1 METDKSKL
9 YKGIIH
15 LNKVELRF
23 LSAYVHSDIHGYPSD
38 MKKMYDIIEKYILD
52 NKPFPG
58 NSELIKLVKSKQ
70 ALTDQDIRLYKSYLF
85 KCLEQTLIL
94 LELQKQPYTS
104 KLLLIKAQN
113 KRGMTFFAEESYK
126 ATSLKMSESDFRNS
140 DFYDVLFKLEEEWYK
155 TRLNERR
162 IEFDFTIM
170 SESLDKY
177 YLAEKF
183 RIATLELNYMEILGK
198 PFVDGILPTLLIHIN
213 KHPELVEEPLVGI
226 YYFCYMCF
234 SHLDDESWFEK
245 LYALIES
252 HLYQF
257 PKEEQRDIVLLANN
271 FCIRKIN
278 KGETPFLDK
287 SLRLYKMAIS
297 SGALLEK
304 GYLSRFTYKN
314 IVTLGIRLKQFSW
327 TKKFIEDNIQLLEKK
342 YQSGSYAYN
351 MAFLAYETNKFDQA
365 IDLLNKADQDDV
377 FMYLSSKNLQIK
389 IYYELGNF
397 DLMEYLMGSVTAYLK
412 RKNIDKIYKDNYSN
426 IISML
431 RKLLQ
436 LHHLTSSQRITLNA
450 RKEKVRKAITSA
462 QQLTERKWLLQK
474 LDEIV

>member
-9 YKGIIH
+9 YKGIVY
-15 LNKVELRF
+15 LNKVEMRF

-38 MKKMYDIIEKYILD
+38 MKKMYDIIEQFILEG
-52 NKPFPG
+52 KPFPG
-58 NSELIKLVKSKQ
+58 NAELIKLMKCRYEV
-70 ALTDQDIRLYKSYLF
+70 TDQDIRLYKSYLF

-94 LELQKQPYTS
+94 LELQKQSFTS

-126 ATSLKMSESDFRNS
+126 ATFMKMSESDFRNS
-140 DFYDVLFKLEEEWYK
+140 DYYDVLYKLEEEWYK

-162 IEFDFTIM
+162 TEFDFSLM
-170 SESLDKY
+170 SEGLDKY

-183 RIATLELNYMEILGK
+183 RIATLELNYKEILGK
-198 PFVDGILPTLLIHIN
+198 QFTDGILPTLLLHMEQ
-213 KHPELVEEPLVGI
+213 HPEQVQEPSVGI
-226 YYFCYMCF
+226 YYYCYMCF
-234 SHLDDESWFEK
+234 SHPEDESWFDK
-245 LYALIES
+245 LYSLIES
-252 HLYQF
+252 HLYSF

-278 KGETPFLDK
+278 KGETPYLEK
-287 SLRLYKMAIS
+287 SLSLYKMAIS

-314 IVTLGIRLKQFSW
+314 IVTLGIRLKQFNW
-327 TKKFIEDNIQLLEKK
+327 TKKFIEDNIHLLEKK

-351 MAFLAYETNKFDQA
+351 AAFLAYEMNKFDQA
-365 IDLLNKADQDDV
+365 IALLNKADQDDV

-389 IYYELGNF
+389 IYYELGHF

-412 RKNIDKIYKDNYSN
+412 RKHIDKIYKDNYSN

-436 LHHLTSSQRITLNA
+436 LHHLTTSQRITLSA
-450 RKEKVRKAITSA
+450 RKEKVRKAIMAA

-474 LDEIV
+474 LDEIT

>member
-1 METDKSKL
+1 METEKSKL
-9 YKGIIH
+9 YRGIVH

-23 LSAYVHSDIHGYPSD
+23 LSAYVHSDIHGYPSE
-38 MKKMYDIIEKYILD
+38 MKKLYDIIEQYIME

-58 NSELIKLVKSKQ
+58 NTELIRFMKSKQ
-70 ALTDQDIRLYKSYLF
+70 PLTDQDIRLYKSYLF
-85 KCLEQTLIL
+85 KCFEQTLIL
-94 LELQKQPYTS
+94 LELQKQTFTS

-113 KRGMTFFAEESYK
+113 KRGMTFFAEEAYK
-126 ATSLKMSESDFRNS
+126 ATSQKMSESDLRNS
-140 DFYDVLFKLEEEWYK
+140 DFYDVLFKLEDEWYK
-155 TRLNERR
+155 TRLNEKRK
-162 IEFDFTIM
+162 EFDFSIM

-198 PFVDGILPTLLIHIN
+198 PFVDGIIPTLLLHME
-213 KHPELVEEPLVGI
+213 KHQEQVQEPSVGI

-234 SHLDDESWFEK
+234 SHPDDESWFEK
-245 LYALIES
+245 LYALIDS
-252 HLYQF
+252 CLYQF
-257 PKEEQRDIVLLANN
+257 PKEEQRDIVLLTNN

-278 KGETPFLDK
+278 KGENAYLEK
-287 SLRLYKMAIS
+287 SFNLYKMAIS

-304 GYLSRFTYKN
+304 GYLSRFTFKN

-327 TKKFIEDNIQLLEKK
+327 TKKFIEDNIHLLEKK

-351 MAFLAYETNKFDQA
+351 AAFLAYETNHFDQA

-389 IYYELGNF
+389 IYYEMGNF
-397 DLMEYLMGSVTAYLK
+397 DLMEYLMGSVTAFLK

-426 IISML
+426 IISLL

-436 LHHLTSSQRITLNA
+436 LRHLTSSQRNTLNA
-450 RKEKVRKAITSA
+450 RKEKVRKAISSA